1 MQATPRG
8 TTPLSSRIGAIL
20 RAHGEAER
28 RGMPVDEVLGEAA
41 AARAEASGSSSSD
54 TGRPKSP
61 PSRRDA
67 LRVAGIAG
75 AGAALAL
82 ASSPMPAAA
91 AAAKPAPAPS
101 VGIVGAGLAGTRAA
115 HWLWRTKGV
124 ASTLFEGSARA
135 GGRCYSL
142 RDHFDDGIVVEHG
155 GALINTDHNAIR
167 NLASSLGLS
176 LDVVAGG
183 SYMGWVDKYRI
194 DGADYP
200 YDDANDDWGE
210 VYQAMKADLAAAPYC
225 QTHDVHTAAG
235 VALDGMTVDDWL
247 AAKVPG
253 GLSSRFAKLMQSN
266 VMAEYGLES
275 HEQSALNLVY
285 LLGWNAQNSLSPING
300 ADEKYVVRGGND
312 QIVSRMLAELPAGTA
327 RYGHELIAVKRNADG
342 TVRLSFK
349 VGNQTVDKTFD
360 RVILALP
367 FTTLRECD
375 LSQSGFSS
383 LTRRAIDE
391 LGLGANA
398 KVHVQVSH
406 RPWVEQGYGGAAY
419 TNPSGFQCGWDDTAS
434 HPLPVGV
441 YNFFPSGDHVKAWS
455 GQPFGVAPAA
465 QVQGLLAQ
473 LEPIFPGVTAAYT
486 GKSYRDFWWANR
498 WSHGA
503 YTCQRPG
510 QYTQLFGV
518 GSTPEGNVHF
528 AGEHTSVEY
537 YGFLNGAVE
546 SGERAAKAVAL
557 S

>member
-1 MQATPRG
+1 MKAVPRG
-8 TTPLSSRIGAIL
+8 TTPLTARIGRII
-20 RAHGEAER
+20 RAHGEADR
-28 RGMPVDEVLGEAA
+28 RGIPVDDVLGEAA
-41 AARAEASGSSSSD
+41 AARAEAADPGSTTRSGV
-54 TGRPKSP
+54 R

-82 ASSPMPAAA
+82 AGPAPAFA
-91 AAAKPAPAPS
+91 GGQAKPGPAPS
-101 VGIVGAGLAGTRAA
+101 VGIVGAGLAGVRAA
-115 HWLWRTKGV
+115 HWLWKTKGI

-142 RDHFDDGIVVEHG
+142 RGYFDEGIVVEHG

-183 SYMGWVDKYRI
+183 SYQGWVDKYWI

-200 YDDANDDWGE
+200 YDDANDDWGQ

-225 QTHDVHTAAG
+225 QTYDAHTAGG
-235 VALDGMTVDDWL
+235 VALDSMTVDDWL

-275 HEQSALNLVY
+275 HRQSALNLVY
-285 LLGWNAQNSLSPING
+285 LLGWNAQNSLAPING
-300 ADEKYVVRGGND
+300 ADEKYLVRGGND
-312 QIVSRMLAELPAGTA
+312 QIVTRMLDELPQGTT
-327 RYGHELIAVKRNADG
+327 RFGYELVAVKRNADG
-342 TVRLSFK
+342 TVRLSFR
-349 VGNQTVDKTFD
+349 VGNQTVDRTFD

-375 LSQSGFSS
+375 LSQSGFSP
-383 LTRRAIDE
+383 LTLRAISE
-391 LGLGANA
+391 LELGANA
-398 KVHVQVSH
+398 KVHVQLSH

-419 TNPSGFQCGWDDTAS
+419 TNPSGFQCGWDDTAA
-434 HPLPVGV
+434 HPLPTGV
-441 YNFFPSGDHVKAWS
+441 FNFFPSGDQVKAWS
-455 GQPFGVAPAA
+455 GTAFGAAPAG
-465 QVQGLLAQ
+465 QVSGLLGQ
-473 LEPIFPGVTAAYT
+473 LEPIFPGVTAAYS
-486 GKSYRDFWWANR
+486 GKAYRDFWWGNR

-503 YTCQRPG
+503 YTCPKPG

-528 AGEHTSVEY
+528 AGEHTSVAY

>member
-1 MQATPRG
+1 MKAVPRG
-8 TTPLSSRIGAIL
+8 TTPLTARIGRII
-20 RAHGEAER
+20 RAHGEADR
-28 RGMPVDEVLGEAA
+28 RGIPVDEVLGEAA
-41 AARAEASGSSSSD
+41 AARAEAAPDSPARSGH
-54 TGRPKSP
+54 R

-82 ASSPMPAAA
+82 AAPAPAFA
-91 AAAKPAPAPS
+91 GGQAKPAPAPS
-101 VGIVGAGLAGTRAA
+101 VGIVGAGLAGVRAA
-115 HWLWRTKGV
+115 HWLWKTKGI

-142 RDHFDDGIVVEHG
+142 RGYFDDGVVVEHG
-155 GALINTDHNAIR
+155 GAFINTDHNAIR
-167 NLASSLGLS
+167 NLASSLGLN

-183 SYMGWVDKYRI
+183 GFSGLPDKYWI
-194 DGADYP
+194 DGADYS
-200 YDDANDDWGE
+200 YDDANDDWGQI
-210 VYQAMKADLAAAPYC
+210 YQAMKADLAAAPYC
-225 QTHDVHTAAG
+225 QTFDAHTAAG
-235 VALDGMTVDDWL
+235 VALDAMSVDDWL

-266 VMAEYGLES
+266 VMSEYGLEP

-285 LLGWNAQNSLSPING
+285 LLGWNSQNAVAPING
-300 ADEKYVVRGGND
+300 ADEKYAVRGGND
-312 QIVSRMLAELPAGTA
+312 RIVSRMLEELPQSTTRFG
-327 RYGHELIAVKRNADG
+327 YELIAVKRNADD

-349 VGNQTVDKTFD
+349 VGNQTVDRTFD

-375 LSQSGFSS
+375 LSQSGFSAHT
-383 LTRRAIDE
+383 LQAISQ

-398 KVHVQVSH
+398 KIHVQLSE
-406 RPWVEQGYGGAAY
+406 RPWVGQGYGGTAY
-419 TNPSGFQCGWDDTAS
+419 TNKSGFQCGWDDTAS
-434 HPLPVGV
+434 HPLPAGV
-441 YNFFPSGDHVKAWS
+441 FNFFPSGDQVKGWS
-455 GQPFGVAPAA
+455 GQTFGAAPAN
-465 QVQGLLAQ
+465 QVSGMLAQ

-486 GKSYRDFWWANR
+486 GKSYRDFWWSNR

-503 YTCQRPG
+503 YTCPRPG
-510 QYTQLFGV
+510 QYTGLFGA
-518 GSTPEGNVHF
+518 GATPEGNVHF